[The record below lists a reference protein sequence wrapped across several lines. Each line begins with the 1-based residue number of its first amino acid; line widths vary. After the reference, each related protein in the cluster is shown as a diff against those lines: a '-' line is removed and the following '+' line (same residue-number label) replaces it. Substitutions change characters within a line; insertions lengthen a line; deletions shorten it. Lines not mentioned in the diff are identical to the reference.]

1 MYLIKKTG
9 MLLGSLLVAESLVG
23 CVNAPKTIYEW
34 GNYQSTLY
42 QYYQQDKTGPQEQ
55 LQALQKVVEQAKAK
69 DNPVPPGLHAQMG
82 LLYSNIG
89 NIGDAF
95 QQFEIEKN
103 LFPESAPYMDFLL
116 SKNKG
121 VK

>member
-1 MYLIKKTG
+1 MFLIKKTG
-9 MLLGSLLVAESLVG
+9 MLLGALLLVG
-23 CVNAPKTIYEW
+23 CVQAPKSLYEW

-55 LQALQKVVEQAKAK
+55 LQALQKVIEQARAK
-69 DNPVPPGLHAQMG
+69 DKPVPPGLHAQMG
-82 LLYSNIG
+82 LLYSKTG
-89 NIGDAF
+89 NIEDAF
-95 QQFEIEKN
+95 QQFETEKK
-103 LFPESAPYMDFLL
+103 LFPESAHYMDFLL